1 MKPIATLYLFLRKC
15 RKRIKMIILRS
26 AFKKHGRNFI
36 FDPEGIF
43 SYQNIEVGNDVYIGP
58 NAILSASASFLYI
71 GDKVMIGPNV
81 TVMGGDHNA
90 SQIGKYMIDIKEK
103 LPEND
108 QPVYIETDVW
118 VGACATILKG
128 VRIGRG
134 AIVAAGA
141 LVVKDV
147 PPYSIV
153 GGVPAR
159 VLKMRFSESEIAEH
173 ESILTGQK
181 N

>member
-1 MKPIATLYLFLRKC
+1 
-15 RKRIKMIILRS
+15 MIMLRS

-36 FDPEGIF
+36 FDPESIF
-43 SYQNIEVGNDVYIGP
+43 SYENIEVGNDVYIGP
-58 NAILSASASFLYI
+58 NAVLSASMSALYI
-71 GDKVMIGPNV
+71 GDKAMIGPNV
-81 TVMGGDHNA
+81 TIMGGDHNVTV
-90 SQIGKYMIDIKEK
+90 IGKYMLDVKDK
-103 LPEND
+103 LPDND
-108 QPVYIETDVW
+108 KPVFIEKDVW
-118 VGACATILKG
+118 VGACSTILKG

-147 PPYSIV
+147 PPYAIV

-173 ESILTGQK
+173 ERILVTQE